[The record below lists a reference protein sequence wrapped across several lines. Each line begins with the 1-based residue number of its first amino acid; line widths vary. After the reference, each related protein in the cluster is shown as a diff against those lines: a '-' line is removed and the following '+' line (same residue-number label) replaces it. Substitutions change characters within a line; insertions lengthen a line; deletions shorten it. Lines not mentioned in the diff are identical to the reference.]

1 VGLEKMSVHPH
12 PRPSK
17 WLFELGLALVS
28 AGAVVLLFVAYELI
42 GTNFAE
48 QASQAQL
55 SRQFKAEVS
64 EPVVVGAAP
73 VREGRGQAAVTS
85 GTGRRAGQTKGARR
99 QSRQTLPLYV
109 APPVPPVGGALD
121 HMVIPAIGLDRY
133 VVQGVGEAELQ
144 MGPGHY
150 PGTPLPGQLGN
161 VAIAGHRTTFGAP
174 FFRLNE
180 LRPGDYV
187 YLTDTR
193 GVTWAYKVKEQWVV
207 APTDVAVVSPTPDA
221 ELTLTTCT
229 PRFWATSRLVVRA
242 VLAGVVPRGAKLLGA
257 LPASGGL
264 HLAEAVLPARGTDGV
279 ARYEAQR
286 EARHAPGAVPGPKA
300 QAKGPAGA
308 ASASDAAELPT
319 VGPRTP
325 ELAPPAS
332 GGPKAD
338 AALAAW
344 GALAL
349 ALWVGARLFASRR
362 RRWAKFGA
370 LFVGAL
376 VTLVP
381 LWFAFGE
388 VVKLLPANY

>member
-1 VGLEKMSVHPH
+1 MSAH
-12 PRPSK
+12 PRSRSSK

-64 EPVVVGAAP
+64 GSAVVAAAP
-73 VREGRGQAAVTS
+73 VREGRRQAAVS
-85 GTGRRAGQTKGARR
+85 GGSARQAGQAKGTRR
-99 QSRQTLPLYV
+99 QSWQTLPLYV

-193 GVTWAYKVKEQWVV
+193 GVTWAYKVRQQWVV

-242 VLAGVVPRGAKLLGA
+242 VLAGVVPRGAKLLGV

-279 ARYEAQR
+279 ARDEAQHKVR
-286 EARHAPGAVPGPKA
+286 DAPGAAPGPKV

-308 ASASDAAELPT
+308 SSASEAAELPT

-325 ELAPPAS
+325 EPAPPAS
-332 GGPKAD
+332 GGLRTD

-344 GALAL
+344 GVLAL
-349 ALWVGARLFASRR
+349 ALWVGARFFASRR